1 MIKKII
7 IAILSIIFLFG
18 CFSCQNTAYLSTV
31 DPMPF
36 NGDLQAWCVEVE
48 NLFNQTNYE
57 KTGKWYEVK
66 VSQNRYS
73 ENGYGVST
81 EEKNVYEMSVF
92 YGEKEEKVILDMDV
106 ERFLMWKD
114 LEITQYDYLTGE
126 VKYNCGEYYAKYDVE
141 HIVPEEDIL
150 YMYETIINE
159 KEENLFSIFDLFINF
174 DPTNLYEKLDGKEYK
189 ADIYYNKI
197 EIFVS
202 VEEIKDGEDVSSGER
217 NQKIKKDYQVV
228 YAFNLQT
235 AELES
240 LTIIEEIK
248 KERPKNEILEEEIIK
263 EKNEY
268 YCKLKR

>member
-1 MIKKII
+1 MIKKFI

-66 VSQNRYS
+66 ISQNRYS

-81 EEKNVYEMSVF
+81 EEKIVYESSVF
-92 YGEKEEKVILDMDV
+92 YGEQEDKVILDMKV
-106 ERFLMWKD
+106 EGFSIWKM
-114 LEITQYDYLTGE
+114 LEQYFEQFYLTGE
-126 VKYNCGEYYAKYDVE
+126 VKYNCGEYYAKYDMKLV
-141 HIVPEEDIL
+141 DS
-150 YMYETIINE
+150 
-159 KEENLFSIFDLFINF
+159 EENLYTHEEISNEKDEDLFSLFDLFINF

-197 EIFVS
+197 EFFVS
-202 VEEIKDGEDVSSGER
+202 VEEIKDGEYVSSGEK
-217 NQKIKKDYQVV
+217 NQK
-228 YAFNLQT
+228 
-235 AELES
+235 
-240 LTIIEEIK
+240 IK